1 MRYRTSS
8 VVAAIAATTLAFGSI
23 PAAGGVTAAGE
34 LDGHLRGQRI
44 YVTTTTCAP
53 RWFAPNPGRAH
64 FAVTNRSAYSATIYL
79 FHPRSNAIVATI
91 KHLKPH
97 SVRELA
103 VTLDRGR
110 RYVWGCD
117 LTGRPERVS
126 DVQTVPVD
134 PNHGGPG
141 PPVVPVTLGELT
153 PAMRSYRSFVVRE
166 FGLLTSQTNALEAD
180 LAGDDAAAARHE
192 WLTAHLT
199 WLRIGQDDGTYSAF
213 GILGRTID
221 GTTAGLVGGTS
232 SPKFT
237 GFHKVEDDLWTR
249 SDIAAATADAKALVR
264 AVSRLTTPPIWHW
277 LPLTTASVS
286 GLPLRCHEIL
296 EDALRDS
303 LTGQD
308 DYGSG
313 TSLASVRADVTGTR
327 ELLGLLAELIRPR
340 SPHLVAHARKALT
353 RLAGVVEATRTHSGA
368 WVAVVDLPRRSR
380 EAVDAA
386 VGRALNVLAPVP
398 DLLTIGKS

>member
-1 MRYRTSS
+1 
-8 VVAAIAATTLAFGSI
+8 VVATIATNTLTFGSL
-23 PAAGGVTAAGE
+23 PAAGGAAASGQVG
-34 LDGHLRGQRI
+34 GHLRGQRI

-53 RWFAPNPGRAH
+53 RWYAPNPGRAH
-64 FAVTNRSAYSATIYL
+64 FAITNRSAYSATIYL
-79 FHPRSNAIVATI
+79 FHPRSNAIVATV

-97 SVRELA
+97 SVRELV
-103 VTLDRGR
+103 VTLARGR

-117 LTGRPERVS
+117 LTGRPSRVS

-141 PPVVPVTLGELT
+141 PPVVPVTRGELT
-153 PAMRSYRSFVVRE
+153 PAMRSYRAYVVHE
-166 FGLLTSQTNALEAD
+166 FALLTSQTNALETD
-180 LAGDDAAAARHE
+180 LAGDDVADAKTA

-199 WLRIGQDDGTYSAF
+199 WLRIGQDDGAYSAF
-213 GILGRTID
+213 GTLGRTID

-232 SPKFT
+232 SPRFT
-237 GFHKVEDDLWTR
+237 GFHKVEYDLWAR
-249 SDIAAATADAKALVR
+249 ADIAAATTDAKALAR
-264 AVSRLTTPPIWHW
+264 AVSRLTTPPISQW
-277 LPLTTASVS
+277 LPLTTAGVS

-313 TSLASVRADVTGTR
+313 TSLASVRADVAGTR
-327 ELLGLLAELIRPR
+327 ELLGLLAQLIRPR
-340 SPHLVAHARKALT
+340 SSHLVSHARKALT
-353 RLAGVVEATRTHSGA
+353 RLAAAVNATRAKSGA
-368 WVAVVDLPRRSR
+368 WVAVADLPRRSR
-380 EAVDAA
+380 DAVDSA
-386 VGRALNVLAPVP
+386 VGRVLNILAPVP